1 MKRFRAVWR
10 NFFDIRAEEFPR
22 TICMSLYFLS
32 VLFAYYIL
40 KPASRAL
47 FLNKFDIDKLP
58 YLYILIAAAGGTMAY
73 FYTRTAVKASLEAA
87 VNWSTGI
94 IVVCLLGLWWLVGLG
109 HAWVFYAFNIWV
121 SLFPVVMV
129 AQGWLVAANVFN
141 SREARRLYGPIGI
154 GAVVGAAFG
163 GAFTA
168 QMVRFTG
175 TRNLILCS
183 AFFVGVAWVW
193 FRLVLMQKGVSLA
206 GARAAETHEAEFSF
220 GEIARALKAYRHL
233 QVITAIMTLQFIV
246 DVTIEYQFN
255 VMAKQTFKG
264 DHLTAFLG
272 NFYGPY
278 LSILTIGLQLF
289 LTTAIV
295 RRIGVGGTLQ
305 IMPATVTLT
314 SLAIYV
320 APPSVYAT
328 GAVRLTEAAT
338 RYTLNRTGMELLYL
352 PLPADLKNRTKAF
365 IDVFVDRMAR
375 GVGGMLL
382 IVLTSVFALKVRSI
396 ALVTLAIA
404 ASWIVLAMK
413 ASREYVATVRKR
425 IASRRLDFES
435 LRLNVGD
442 RALTGLLE
450 RTSLGDNP
458 RQATY
463 ALTLLAET
471 PGYKLEP
478 VLKKLVSSPS
488 PEVRAKVHELARVH
502 GIPALLEPAFQ
513 EISSGDGQSP
523 SLKSAVEYVLAISPD
538 AEALARDFVEH
549 RNPLISGGAIEA
561 IASHPEWAENVITP
575 KWLAA
580 AAADHDP
587 QRRALAAGAVASIGD
602 RGTELLHR
610 LLEDSDPDVVAAGCR
625 AAGTLRNRAYVFALL
640 RRLSDVR
647 LRAVAIDAL
656 AAYGPRICGTLG
668 DILED
673 PSAAQAMRRQI
684 PRVLRK
690 IVDQR
695 SVDTLVRA
703 LTQED
708 RSMREPV
715 LKALNRLRES
725 DDRLNYSEPFVSEQ
739 MMDEARYYFELAAA
753 LQPFRERKS
762 DLPATSLLSRTL
774 EERLNQ
780 TLSRM
785 FRLLGLRY
793 PPREIYSA
801 YLAVHRQRSEEVSAA
816 LEFLDNVLSR
826 DHKRIVLPL
835 LDAPDRVAE
844 TGYRLFGIE
853 RRDAESAVRELMR
866 SRDSWLAA
874 CAMATAAELK
884 FSRLAGDIREA
895 AGRAAAEVAQ
905 VARAAEAALA

>member
-1 MKRFRAVWR
+1 MTRFRAVWR
-10 NFFDIRAEEFPR
+10 NFFDVRAGEFPR

-73 FYTRTAVKASLEAA
+73 FYTRTAVKASLQAA

-109 HAWVFYAFNIWV
+109 QAWVFYAFNIWV

-193 FRLVLMQKGVSLA
+193 FRLVLIQKGVSLA
-206 GARAAETHEAEFSF
+206 GARGAEAHEAEFSF
-220 GEIARALKAYRHL
+220 GEIARALRTYRHL

-295 RRIGVGGTLQ
+295 RRLGVGGTLQ

-314 SLAIYV
+314 SLAIYF
-320 APPSVYAT
+320 APSVYST

-375 GVGGMLL
+375 GAGGMLL

-450 RTSLGDNP
+450 RTSLADNP

-478 VLKKLVSSPS
+478 LLKKLVSGRP
-488 PEVRAKVHELARVH
+488 PEVRARVYELARVH
-502 GIPALLEPAFQ
+502 GIPALLGPALQ
-513 EISSGDGQSP
+513 EISSADGQSP
-523 SLKSAVEYVLAISPD
+523 SVKPAVEYVLAVSPD
-538 AEALARDFVEH
+538 AEALGREFVEH
-549 RNPLISGGAIEA
+549 RNPLISSGAIEA

-575 KWLAA
+575 EWLAA
-580 AAADHDP
+580 AAAGENP
-587 QRRALAAGAVASIGD
+587 QRRALAASAVASIGD

-610 LLEDSDPDVVAAGCR
+610 LLEDSDPDVVAAACR
-625 AAGTLRNRAYVFALL
+625 AAGALRNRAYVFALL
-640 RRLSDVR
+640 RRLGDVR

-673 PSAAQAMRRQI
+673 PSAAPAMRRQI
-684 PRVLRK
+684 PRVLKK

-703 LTQED
+703 LAQQED
-708 RSMREPV
+708 RPIREPV

-725 DDRLNYSEPFVSEQ
+725 DDRLNYSESFVSEQ
-739 MMDEARYYFELAAA
+739 MMEEARYYFELSAA
-753 LQPFRERKS
+753 LEPFRERRS

-844 TGYRLFGIE
+844 TGQRLFGIP

-884 FSRLAGDIREA
+884 LSRLAGDIREA
-895 AGRAAAEVAQ
+895 AGRATAEVAQ
-905 VARAAEAALA
+905 VARSAEAALA